1 MESVIGK
8 DFPKKIIPLI
18 DSAKQSINIVVYDWR
33 WYPNDPGCAVQIF
46 NQSLVRASRRGV
58 KIKAIVNNDGIVEI
72 LKSLE
77 INARRVV
84 LKNIIHAKLMII
96 DDNIVILG
104 SHNYSQNAFT
114 LNQEISVILSVP
126 EKDHDFSRFFIRF
139 FNLT

>member
-139 FNLT
+139 F

>member
-8 DFPKKIIPLI
+8 DFPKKIIPLL

-126 EKDHDFSRFFIRF
+126 EKDHDFSRFFYSLF
-139 FNLT
+139 LT